1 MIHLSRVRTRVFVC
15 EGDVVVNKW
24 RAFSPDEAND
34 WPARDGTYDAA
45 GATEASQSDVAAA
58 SIRALSKGQRGHA
71 KRRIDP
77 YYQYR
82 YSGTGGIF
90 VDRRKE
96 HIAFLLSL
104 FSWTLKKIRISR
116 HVSHCYEFD
125 LLASTLLSTSLVFN
139 LRDVTS

>member
-1 MIHLSRVRTRVFVC
+1 MIHLSRVRTRSFAKATLLLTS
-15 EGDVVVNKW
+15 DVAG
-24 RAFSPDEAND
+24 AFPPDEAND

-58 SIRALSKGQRGHA
+58 SVGTLSKGQRGHA

-82 YSGTGGIF
+82 YSGTGGISVSIGGRNSF
-90 VDRRKE
+90 PF
-96 HIAFLLSL
+96 FLL
-104 FSWTLKKIRISR
+104 SWTLKKIRTSR
-116 HVSHCYEFD
+116 HVPHCYEFD